1 MRHEMSSQVS
11 ISSAITAP
19 HTKCRRSAASNRNF
33 FSQASEKLDSAA
45 RTFTID
51 EYLCIIMDKYASTA
65 KMRRAKRLE
74 RLEEEDLMVG
84 KLKTTLLGATG
95 YSGLEL
101 ARLLDRHPRT
111 DAPLLLRRSAEKG
124 NDESTGRASGLPHI
138 FGDGSGNGHSSVQPF
153 SWATIEKHGAQLL
166 FLATPHAVSRELV
179 PEAIARGLRIVD
191 LSGAWRLKQ
200 EQNRAVYGFKDA
212 SAQTAAELTDRAVYG
227 LPELN
232 ANRIASAALVA
243 NPGCYATSI
252 IIALAPL
259 LSGGIVDR
267 DRGIISDS
275 KSGVS
280 GAGKEPTARTHFVSV
295 ADNFSAYSVFGHR
308 HTGEILEQ
316 LALNSAQLIFTPHL
330 LPIPRGILSTI
341 YVYLK
346 REMTADEIQSCFHD
360 FYKDKRWVRIFPA
373 PSLPEI
379 QFSVHSN
386 YCDLG
391 FCLASDGRR
400 LVVVSC
406 LDNLL
411 KGAAGQ
417 AVQNMNLM
425 YGWDEAEGLQ

>member
-1 MRHEMSSQVS
+1 MS
-11 ISSAITAP
+11 A
-19 HTKCRRSAASNRNF
+19 
-33 FSQASEKLDSAA
+33 
-45 RTFTID
+45 
-51 EYLCIIMDKYASTA
+51 
-65 KMRRAKRLE
+65 
-74 RLEEEDLMVG
+74 
-84 KLKTTLLGATG
+84 KLKTALLGATG

-101 ARLLDRHPRT
+101 TRILSRHPRV
-111 DAPLLLRRSAEKG
+111 DAPLLLRRSVETHEPDSRAHAVPHV
-124 NDESTGRASGLPHI
+124 TGH
-138 FGDGSGNGHSSVQPF
+138 GHVPIEPF
-153 SWATIEKHGAQLL
+153 SWSKLQDHGVELL

-200 EQNRAVYGFKDA
+200 EQHRAIYGFKDA
-212 SAQTAAELTDRAVYG
+212 DVQAAAELTERAVYG

-232 ANRIASAALVA
+232 GKRIPAAALVA
-243 NPGCYATSI
+243 NPGCYATSVI
-252 IIALAPL
+252 LALAPL
-259 LSGGIVDR
+259 LSADLVDR

-280 GAGKEPTARTHFVSV
+280 GAGKEPTPRTHFVSV

-316 LALNSAQLIFTPHL
+316 LKLDTSQLIFTPHL

-346 REMTADEIQSCFHD
+346 REMKAAEVEACFRD
-360 FYKDKRWVRIFPA
+360 FYNGNTWVRVFA
-373 PSLPEI
+373 SSTLPQI
-379 QFSVHSN
+379 QFSLYTN

-391 FCLASDGRR
+391 FCLAPDGRR

-425 YGWDEAEGLQ
+425 YGWKEEEGLQ

>member
-1 MRHEMSSQVS
+1 
-11 ISSAITAP
+11 
-19 HTKCRRSAASNRNF
+19 
-33 FSQASEKLDSAA
+33 
-45 RTFTID
+45 
-51 EYLCIIMDKYASTA
+51 MDKYASTG
-65 KMRRAKRLE
+65 KTRKRRDRE
-74 RLEEEDLMVG
+74 NEILMAA
-84 KLKTTLLGATG
+84 KLKTAVLGATG

-101 ARLLDRHPRT
+101 ARLLGRHPRT
-111 DAPLLLRRSAEKG
+111 DTPLLLRRTAGKEESAAE
-124 NDESTGRASGLPHI
+124 LPQI
-138 FGDGSGNGHSSVQPF
+138 PSNGNGHSPVIGAKFGTKCQPF
-153 SWATIEKHGAQLL
+153 SWSALEERGVQLL

-179 PEAIARGLRIVD
+179 PEAISRGLRLVD

-212 SAQTAAELTDRAVYG
+212 DPQTATKLTAEAVYG

-232 ANRIASAALVA
+232 AVPIKSAALVA
-243 NPGCYATSI
+243 NPGCYATSVI
-252 IIALAPL
+252 LALAPL
-259 LSGGIVDR
+259 LAADMVDR

-295 ADNFSAYSVFGHR
+295 ADNFSAYSVFSHR

-316 LALNSAQLIFTPHL
+316 LALNSSQFIFTPHL

-341 YVYLK
+341 YLNLN
-346 REMTADEIQSCFHD
+346 REVTADEIQDCLRH
-360 FYKDKRWVRIFPA
+360 FYQGKRWVRIFPA
-373 PSLPEI
+373 STLPEI
-379 QFSVHSN
+379 HFSAHTN
-386 YCDLG
+386 YCDMG
-391 FCLASDGRR
+391 VCLAPDGRR
-400 LVVVSC
+400 LVIVSC